1 MSCYVT
7 ILVIRNYLDACIECP
22 YESFTNVVPFHFTT
36 SIFAFLARLTT
47 EGPEG
52 ADGSYIIT
60 VTSEVL
66 TIRDSRV

>member
-1 MSCYVT
+1 MSCSVT
-7 ILVIRNYLDACIECP
+7 TLLTRNYLDIYIQCA
-22 YESFTNVVPFHFTT
+22 YESFTYIVPFHFTT
-36 SIFAFLARLTT
+36 TIFVFLARLTT

-66 TIRDSRV
+66 TVRESRV